1 VDALSDDGDHGLTI
15 IAMLGS
21 VFSPYYAW
29 ARRRGNPDPLDHC
42 ALNVALYGKAG
53 KRWTMTERG
62 RKALRQA
69 PGRLDIGPSH
79 LTWDGTA
86 LTIDVDEITAPIP
99 SRVRGRIRV
108 IPTAVNARE
117 FTLDPAG
124 RHVWWPIAP
133 ISRVEVDLEKPALRW
148 SGHAYL
154 DSNRGEEPLED
165 AFQCWDWSRANTPS
179 GTTMLYDVTARHG
192 TGAGLALRFNAA
204 GEVEEFPP
212 PPRVRLP
219 TTGIWRIKRGTQCE
233 AGYQARVVETLEDT
247 PFYARS
253 LVETRLSGETA
264 TCVHESLSL
273 DRFASR
279 IVQLM
284 LPFRM
289 PRVSG

>member
-1 VDALSDDGDHGLTI
+1 LSDDGAHGLTI

-29 ARRRGNPDPLDHC
+29 SRRRGNPDPLDHC

-62 RKALRQA
+62 RKGLRQ
-69 PGRLDIGPSH
+69 GSDRLDIGPSH

-86 LTIDVDEITAPIP
+86 LTIAVDEITAPIP

-108 IPTAVNARE
+108 MPAAINPSE

-133 ISRVEVDLEKPALRW
+133 ISRVDVDLEKPDLRW
-148 SGHAYL
+148 SGPGYL
-154 DSNRGEEPLED
+154 DSNRGDEPLET
-165 AFQCWDWSRANTPS
+165 AFQCWDWSRANTPK
-179 GTTMLYDVTARHG
+179 GTSMLYDVTAREG
-192 TGAGLALRFNAA
+192 EGASLALRFSAD
-204 GEVEEFPP
+204 GGVESFTP

-219 TTGIWRIKRGTQCE
+219 KTSVWRIPRGTQCE
-233 AGYQARVVETLEDT
+233 DGHQAQVIETLEDT

-253 LVETRLSGETA
+253 LVETRLLGETA

-273 DRFASR
+273 DRFRAP
-279 IVQLM
+279 IVQAM

-289 PRVSG
+289 PRVAG

>member
-1 VDALSDDGDHGLTI
+1 MV
-15 IAMLGS
+15 GS

-29 ARRRGNPDPLDHC
+29 SRRRGEPDPLDHC

-62 RKALRQA
+62 RKGLRQA
-69 PGRLDIGPSH
+69 AGRLDIGPSH
-79 LTWDGTA
+79 LNWDGKE
-86 LTIDVDEITAPIP
+86 LTIDVNEITAPIP

-108 IPTAVNARE
+108 IPAAVNRRE

-124 RHVWWPIAP
+124 LHVWWPIAP
-133 ISRVEVDLEKPALRW
+133 ISRVEVELERPDLRW
-148 SGHAYL
+148 SGHGYL
-154 DSNRGEEPLED
+154 DSNRGEEPLEN
-165 AFQCWDWSRANTPS
+165 AFQCWDWSRANTPK

-192 TGAGLALRFNAA
+192 TGASLALRFNPS
-204 GEVEEFPP
+204 GEVEEFTP

-219 TTGIWRIKRGTQCE
+219 TTGIWRIRRGTQCE
-233 AGYQARVVETLEDT
+233 PGHQARVVETLEDT

-253 LVETRLSGETA
+253 LVETRLLGESA

-273 DRFASR
+273 DRFASGW
-279 IVQLM
+279 VQML

-289 PRVSG
+289 PRVSS

>member
-1 VDALSDDGDHGLTI
+1 MV
-15 IAMLGS
+15 GS

-29 ARRRGNPDPLDHC
+29 SRRRGNPDPLDHC

-62 RKALRQA
+62 RKGLRREA
-69 PGRLDIGPSH
+69 ARLDIGPSH

-108 IPTAVNARE
+108 IPAAVNPRD
-117 FTLDPAG
+117 FKLDLAG
-124 RHVWWPIAP
+124 RHTWWPIAP
-133 ISRVEVDLEKPALRW
+133 ISRVEVDLDRPALRW
-148 SGHAYL
+148 SGPGYL

-165 AFQCWDWSRANTPS
+165 AFECWDWSRANTLK

-192 TGAGLALRFNAA
+192 TGASLALRFNAS

-219 TTGIWRIKRGTQCE
+219 TTGVWRIKRGTQCE
-233 AGYQARVVETLEDT
+233 PGHRARVVETLEDT

-253 LVETRLSGETA
+253 LVETRLLGETA

-273 DRFASR
+273 DRFASAW
-279 IVQLM
+279 VQML

-289 PRVSG
+289 PRVAGG